1 MNIDL
6 LIAEASRLGF
16 ILSGTQLEQMALH
29 YQELVAWNERV
40 NLTAI
45 TAPHAAQVRH
55 FADSLTVA
63 AALRD
68 VGAEIS
74 GRLLDVG
81 SGGGFPGLPLKVLWP
96 NLQMTM
102 LDSVGKKTAFLQH
115 MATLYRERYGM
126 KGLNVLTAR
135 AEDVARDS
143 HQREQYAIVTA
154 RGVASLTVL
163 AEYCLPFVKRG
174 GWLAAPKKG
183 EGLAEEVT
191 AAKAAVM
198 LLGKGEI
205 SIARFTLP
213 TIGPDDEVGEEREE
227 RQVVLIHKLSTT
239 PPQYPRPTGTPAKEP
254 LR

>member
-1 MNIDL
+1 MDFNL
-6 LIAEASRLGF
+6 LTAEAARLGF
-16 ILSGTQLEQMALH
+16 NLSETQLEQMQLH

-45 TAPHAAQVRH
+45 TAPHASQVRH

-68 VGAEIS
+68 AGAVAE

-96 NLQMTM
+96 NLQLTM

-115 MATLYRERYGM
+115 MVTLYREHYGM
-126 KGLNVLTAR
+126 KGLNVVTAR
-135 AEDVARDS
+135 AEDVAHDP
-143 HQREQYAIVTA
+143 HQRAQYAIVTA
-154 RGVASLTVL
+154 RGVASLAVL

-183 EGLAEEVT
+183 DGLAEEV
-191 AAKAAVM
+191 AAAQVAIQK
-198 LLGKGEI
+198 LGKGEI

-213 TIGPDDEVGEEREE
+213 TIGADDTIGEEREQ
-227 RQVVLIHKLSTT
+227 RQVVLIHKQSTT
-239 PPQYPRPTGTPAKEP
+239 PPQYPRPAGTPAKEP

>member
-1 MNIDL
+1 VTFDL
-6 LIAEASRLGF
+6 LIAAAARLGF
-16 ILSGTQLEQMALH
+16 NLSSIQLEQMALH

-45 TAPHAAQVRH
+45 TAPNAAQIRH
-55 FADSLTVA
+55 FADSLTIA

-68 VGAEIS
+68 AGATIE

-81 SGGGFPGLPLKVLWP
+81 SGGGFPGLPLKALWP
-96 NLQMTM
+96 NLQLTM
-102 LDSVGKKTAFLQH
+102 LDSIGKKTAFLQH

-135 AEDVARDS
+135 AEDAARDS
-143 HQREQYAIVTA
+143 HQREQYAIVVA

-183 EGLAEEVT
+183 EGLAEEIA
-191 AAKAAVM
+191 AAKAAVQK
-198 LLGKGEI
+198 LGKGEI
-205 SIARFTLP
+205 SIAQFTLP
-213 TIGPDDEVGEEREE
+213 IIGANDEVGEEREE
-227 RQVVLIHKLSTT
+227 RQVALIHKQSTT